1 MDTGMSLRHWE
12 IVRAVI
18 STGSVTRASRVLGI
32 SQPSVSQALRHAE
45 DQLGFKL
52 FNRVNGRMQA
62 TFETSLLA
70 PEIEH
75 VFERV
80 GAVGQIVRELRESKA
95 GHVNVATIPALATAL
110 LPSAIARFRKEQ
122 PAVRVRVQ
130 VLSTNEVLRL
140 VAHHLVDVG
149 LIHTAAVDRDVQIEE
164 ILRTEIVC
172 AMAPTHPLASEA
184 EITPA
189 RLRGYP
195 VIAARQSLDAAISN
209 AFRAV
214 GETPDLAIE
223 INHSLTA
230 CALAAQGVGVA
241 LVDPFVL
248 PLSTRLVSRPFRPVI
263 PLSTRILS
271 SERRPLS
278 RLVLQ
283 FLDDLRQSARTFSKV
298 TA

>member
-1 MDTGMSLRHWE
+1 MNLRHWE

-18 STGSVTRASRVLGI
+18 STGSVTGASRLLGI

-52 FNRVNGRMQA
+52 FSRVNGKMQA

-75 VFERV
+75 VFDRV
-80 GAVGQIVRELRESKA
+80 GAVGQIVRELREGKA
-95 GHVNVATIPALATAL
+95 GHINIATIPALATAL
-110 LPSAIARFRKEQ
+110 LPASIARFRKAQ
-122 PAVRVRVQ
+122 PSVRVRVQ

-140 VAHHLVDVG
+140 VANHLVDVG
-149 LIHTAAVDRDVQIEE
+149 LIHTPSDDRNVQAEE

-172 AMAPTHPLASEA
+172 AMAASHPLAA
-184 EITPA
+184 KKEITPDL
-189 RLRGYP
+189 LRGHT
-195 VIAARQSLDAAISN
+195 VIAARHSLDTAITN
-209 AFRAV
+209 AFRAA

-230 CALAAQGVGVA
+230 CALASQGAGIA
-241 LVDPFVL
+241 LVDPFA
-248 PLSTRLVSRPFRPVI
+248 LSLTPRLVSRPFRPVI

-283 FLDDLRQSARTFSKV
+283 FLDELRCFTRTFSK
-298 TA
+298 